1 MRLGARIFKT
11 GLAVTLALYAA
22 MWLEFTTPAFA
33 GLAAFF
39 AVQPS
44 IYKSVIA
51 IKDQVQG
58 NVVSAILAI
67 IFVLAFG
74 HEPFVIGVVV
84 MLVIAIHIKFNKE
97 AIIPLA
103 VVTAV
108 IIMGSPTDDFIYFA
122 TKRFLLIMLG
132 VLAAFIVNLIFL
144 RPKHENTL
152 YHKITNTNEQ
162 IIQWIHLLTR
172 NEAEYSTLKK
182 DLDKLKE
189 SLNKSEDVFQLYK
202 EEREYFRKNEY
213 ARMRKVVLFRQM
225 LHSSKKG
232 LDTLQHLSKYE
243 NTLHQFPDEMQELIQ
258 TQLDY
263 LTNYHERI
271 LLKYTGKVRPQSTEE
286 IYEEVGLGKQQLTD
300 LFLDF
305 HDNPSID
312 KNEWIH
318 FFPVIAQII
327 EYSEELEKLDRL
339 VNGFFK
345 YHTKENEVKVHE
357 KEL

>member
-1 MRLGARIFKT
+1 M
-11 GLAVTLALYAA
+11 AVTFALYAA
-22 MWLEFTTPAFA
+22 IWLGFSNPAFA

-44 IYKSVIA
+44 IHKSFIA
-51 IKDQVQG
+51 IKDQIQG
-58 NVVSAILAI
+58 NTLSAVLAI

-108 IIMGSPTDDFIYFA
+108 IIMGSPTDEFIELA

-132 VLAAFIVNLIFL
+132 VFAAFLVNLIFL
-144 RPKHENTL
+144 RPKHENSL
-152 YHKITNTNEQ
+152 YHKITSTNEQ
-162 IIQWIHLLTR
+162 IIQWIRLITR
-172 NEAEYSTLKK
+172 HEADYKTLKK
-182 DLDKLKE
+182 DLGKLQE
-189 SLNKSEDVFQLYK
+189 SITKIENLFQLYK
-202 EEREYFRKNEY
+202 EERNYFRKNEHP
-213 ARMRKVVLFRQM
+213 RLRKVVLFRHM
-225 LHSSKKG
+225 MDSSKKG
-232 LDTLQHLSKYE
+232 LTILESLSKYE
-243 NTLHQFPDEMQELIQ
+243 NVIHQFPEEMQELIRS
-258 TQLDY
+258 QLDY

-271 LLKYTGKVRPQSTEE
+271 LLKYMGKVRSHSAED
-286 IYEEVGLGKQQLTD
+286 IYEEVGTGKQQLTE

-305 HDNPSID
+305 HDNNEID
-312 KNEWIH
+312 RNEWIH

-327 EYSEELEKLDRL
+327 EYSEELEKLDRR
-339 VNGFFK
+339 VNSFFK
-345 YHTKENEVKVHE
+345 YHTDENEVSVKE